1 MTEFG
6 IRVFLFL
13 LAVGL
18 SLLAIV
24 LEPKA
29 DGRYQRLESPKVVV
43 TFPEVEKIRKF
54 ARELGR
60 SKALFELIRS
70 CNGKFD
76 PQGFIVAEDFD
87 AAVSEGRRLGNVEIY
102 TVREERVL
110 ILRDFGI
117 VAVER

>member
-43 TFPEVEKIRKF
+43 TFPEV
-54 ARELGR
+54 
-60 SKALFELIRS
+60 
-70 CNGKFD
+70 
-76 PQGFIVAEDFD
+76 
-87 AAVSEGRRLGNVEIY
+87 
-102 TVREERVL
+102 
-110 ILRDFGI
+110 
-117 VAVER
+117 